1 MVIMMFRILLYIIG
15 VILTSLGLF
24 FIIIYL
30 NLLTMGYSFSFFV
43 KFISRR
49 LETWL
54 ILIGILCIAIS
65 LERWIKNELLLR
77 YNSKLERR

>member
-1 MVIMMFRILLYIIG
+1 MFRILLYIIG
-15 VILTSLGLF
+15 IILTSLGLF

-30 NLLTMGYSFSFFV
+30 NLLTMGYSFLFFV

-49 LETWL
+49 VETWL
-54 ILIGILCIAIS
+54 LVIGIICIAIS

-77 YNSKLERR
+77 HNSKLERR

>member
-1 MVIMMFRILLYIIG
+1 MFRILLYIIG
-15 VILTSLGLF
+15 VIFTSLGLF

-30 NLLTMGYSFSFFV
+30 NLLTMGYSFFDFF

-49 LETWL
+49 IEVWL
-54 ILIGILCIAIS
+54 FVVGILCIALS

-77 YNSKLERR
+77 HNIKLDRR

>member
-1 MVIMMFRILLYIIG
+1 MFRVLLYIIG
-15 VILTSLGLF
+15 VIFTSIGLF

-30 NLLTMGYSFSFFV
+30 NLLTIGYSFLDFV

-49 LETWL
+49 VEVWL
-54 ILIGILCIAIS
+54 LIIGIICIALS

-77 YNSKLERR
+77 HNLKLERR

>member
-1 MVIMMFRILLYIIG
+1 MFRILLYILGI
-15 VILTSLGLF
+15 ILTSIGLF

-30 NLLTMGYSFSFFV
+30 NLLTIGYSFPEFV

-49 LETWL
+49 VEVWL
-54 ILIGILCIAIS
+54 FLVGIICIALS

-77 YNSKLERR
+77 HNSKLERR

>member
-1 MVIMMFRILLYIIG
+1 MFHLLLYILGI
-15 VILTSLGLF
+15 ILTSLGLF

-30 NLLTMGYSFSFFV
+30 NLLTIGYSFLDFV

-49 LETWL
+49 VEVWL
-54 ILIGILCIAIS
+54 LIVGIICIALS

-77 YNSKLERR
+77 HNLKLERR